1 MTPQLNILVV
11 EDHDDLRE
19 VTVAALNG
27 MGYNVKGIDCAEDI
41 DEMLGRFRPDVF
53 LLDLG
58 LPGEDGLSLA
68 RRLRA
73 AQPGVGLIM
82 VTARDQARDTLQGY
96 NAGADIYVTKPTSPE
111 ELNAAIRALGRRL
124 QPVSDENLVLE
135 SQSLRLKGPAAE
147 INISNADCQLL
158 AALARAR
165 DRRLETWQI
174 LEILG
179 KAVDENEK
187 KALTVHIVRL
197 RKKLAE
203 AGAPEPTLK
212 SIRGTGYQLC
222 VSLALR

>member
-1 MTPQLNILVV
+1 MTPPLNILVV

-19 VTVAALNG
+19 VTVVALSD
-27 MGYNVKGIDCAEDI
+27 MGHTVKGIDCAEDI
-41 DEMLGRFRPDVF
+41 DEILGSFRPDVF
-53 LLDLG
+53 LIDLG

-68 RRLRA
+68 RRLRT
-73 AQPGVGLIM
+73 AQPGVGIIM
-82 VTARDQARDTLQGY
+82 VTARNQVKDTLQGY
-96 NAGADIYVTKPTSPE
+96 NAGADIYVTKPTSPD

-124 QPVSDENLVLE
+124 LQVPDENLVLDA
-135 SQSLRLKGPAAE
+135 QSLRLQGPAAE
-147 INISNADCQLL
+147 INISNADYQLL

-165 DRRLETWQI
+165 DHRLETWQI

-179 KAVDENEK
+179 KAVDEQEK

-203 AGAPEPTLK
+203 AGVPEPTLK

-222 VSLALR
+222 VPLVVR

>member
-19 VTVAALNG
+19 VTVAALSG

-68 RRLRA
+68 HRLRT
-73 AQPGVGLIM
+73 AQPGVGIIM

-124 QPVSDENLVLE
+124 QPVAVDRLVLD
-135 SQSLRLKGPAAE
+135 SQSLRLKGPVAE

-165 DRRLETWQI
+165 DHRLETWQI

-179 KAVDENEK
+179 RAVDEQEK
-187 KALTVHIVRL
+187 RALTVHIVRL

-212 SIRGTGYQLC
+212 SIRATGYQLC
-222 VSLALR
+222 VPLAVR